1 MRLVTYNWYGSYYPI
16 GIHNALKEDTSDNR
30 GMITVVL
37 IHELLHAIHPDWG
50 HDKIRPAEHVL
61 ANKAGLY
68 DALVNMDRLFLSGKM
83 SFCNNTMDV
92 TDNSIRIQCDE

>member
-1 MRLVTYNWYGSYYPI
+1 M
-16 GIHNALKEDTSDNR
+16 
-30 GMITVVL
+30 
-37 IHELLHAIHPDWG
+37 
-50 HDKIRPAEHVL
+50 PAEHVL